1 MNSGSSGV
9 ALAQKSPVLAGR
21 LLSSLSAFIS
31 FYQLLS
37 AFISFYQLL
46 SAFIS
51 FYQLISEAGE
61 YNPPGTTP
69 KRLRPF
75 LNSPSRDFA

>member
-9 ALAQKSPVLAGR
+9 ALAQKVSCLGGKIVII
-21 LLSSLSAFIS
+21 FI
-31 FYQLLS
+31 
-37 AFISFYQLL
+37 I
-46 SAFIS
+46 FIS

-75 LNSPSRDFA
+75 FDSPSRDFA